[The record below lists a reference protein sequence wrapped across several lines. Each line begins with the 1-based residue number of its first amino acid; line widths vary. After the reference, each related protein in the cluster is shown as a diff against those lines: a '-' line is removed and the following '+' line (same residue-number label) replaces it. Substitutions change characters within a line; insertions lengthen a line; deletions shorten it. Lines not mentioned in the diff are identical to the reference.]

1 MMAVLRGILFLLK
14 VIGILLL
21 VVLGLLLLVILL
33 ALLAPVRYR
42 GKVQKKEEPE
52 DLFLADAKV
61 TWLNPFFRVRILFSE
76 KKLRY
81 TVRIL
86 GICLLNS
93 EKPKKE
99 KQKKEKQKKEKTKK
113 KQKSD
118 KGKKERKAGKSS
130 DKPTEET
137 ITVSSEESK
146 NTEASEQSVELPKH
160 ETQVRDVA
168 DGEES
173 LEDSASETKK
183 SFFEK
188 IKALFE
194 KIKTFIEKM
203 RAIPGKIKEKV
214 VRIRSQIEL
223 LWKKKEALFGFLQE
237 EVHILAIGKAMNTLK
252 RMLGHILPGKIKGSV
267 EFGTGDPESTGKA
280 LAGLG
285 ILYAAYGK
293 GFTIVPDF
301 FEKRLVADVT
311 FRGRVR
317 LGTLLI
323 MVLRL
328 ITDKQVRAFYK
339 DLKKVIEVLKQKA
352 E

>member
-1 MMAVLRGILFLLK
+1 MAVLRGILFLLK
-14 VIGILLL
+14 VLGILLL

-33 ALLAPVRYR
+33 ALLVPVRYR

-52 DLFLADAKV
+52 DSFYADAKV
-61 TWLNPFFRVRILFSE
+61 TWLNPFLRVRILFSE

-81 TVRIL
+81 TVRLL

-99 KQKKEKQKKEKTKK
+99 KKEKQKKEKVKRQK
-113 KQKSD
+113 KSD
-118 KGKKERKAGKSS
+118 KGKKEKKDQKSS
-130 DKPTEET
+130 EQPMEET
-137 ITVSSEESK
+137 ITVVPEECK
-146 NTEASEQSVELPKH
+146 NAESPEHSLELPK
-160 ETQVRDVA
+160 EEVQVQEVA

-173 LEDSASETKK
+173 IEGSAPEEKK
-183 SFFEK
+183 SFLEK
-188 IKALFE
+188 IKA
-194 KIKTFIEKM
+194 FIEKLK
-203 RAIPGKIKEKV
+203 AFPGKIKEKV
-214 VRIRSQIEL
+214 IRIRSQIEL
-223 LWKKKEALFGFLQE
+223 LWKKKEALFEFLQE
-237 EVHILAIGKAMNTLK
+237 EIHILAIGKAMNTLK
-252 RMLGHILPGKIKGSV
+252 KMIGHMLPGKIKGSI

-293 GFTIVPDF
+293 GFTVVPDF
-301 FEKRLVADVT
+301 AEKRLVADVT

-317 LGTLLI
+317 FGTLLI

-328 ITDKQVRAFYK
+328 IRDKQIKTFYK
-339 DLKKVIEVLKQKA
+339 DWKKVVKVLKQKA

>member
-14 VIGILLL
+14 VLGILLL

-52 DLFLADAKV
+52 DSFYADAKV
-61 TWLNPFFRVRILFSE
+61 TWLNPFLRVRILFSE

-81 TVRIL
+81 TVRL
-86 GICLLNS
+86 FGICLLNS

-99 KQKKEKQKKEKTKK
+99 KPKKEKQKKEKVK
-113 KQKSD
+113 KQRKSD
-118 KGKKERKAGKSS
+118 KGKKAKKSS
-130 DKPTEET
+130 DQPMDKA
-137 ITVSSEESK
+137 ITVASEESK
-146 NTEASEQSVELPKH
+146 NTEAPEQTVERPK
-160 ETQVRDVA
+160 EEMQAQEVA
-168 DGEES
+168 DGGGNS
-173 LEDSASETKK
+173 EDSAPEEKK
-183 SFFEK
+183 SFLEK
-188 IKALFE
+188 IKA
-194 KIKTFIEKM
+194 FIEKLK
-203 RAIPGKIKEKV
+203 ALPGKIKEKV

-223 LWKKKEALFGFLQE
+223 LWKKKEALFEFLQE
-237 EVHILAIGKAMNTLK
+237 EIHILAIGKAMNTLK
-252 RMLGHILPGKIKGSV
+252 KMIGHMLPGKIKGSI

-293 GFTIVPDF
+293 GFTVVPDF
-301 FEKRLVADVT
+301 AEKRLVADVA

-317 LGTLLI
+317 FGTLLVV
-323 MVLRL
+323 VLRL
-328 ITDKQVRAFYK
+328 IRDKQVKAFYK
-339 DLKKVIEVLKQKA
+339 DWKKVVKVLKQKA